1 MKNKIL
7 WILIGVF
14 IIAST
19 SGFLIGRY
27 YTIKNNLSLYL
38 KEIPEKIPVDE
49 INRYREEM
57 KKLKNTMEKEQKD
70 IIFAAK
76 KGEIEK
82 MREHIDSITKVKK
95 EILLET
101 AEHLHKV
108 SLSFP
113 PQIRESF
120 IEQRLKPSRVIITKF
135 EQLPVPHSELIP
147 LPEEIEK
154 FKENAESF
162 LNSGDFEN
170 AIEQYESII
179 MKVPEHV
186 ISRIEI
192 GNAYRKLNQ
201 FDKAKEYYLDVLEIE
216 PNNLNAYYRLIDMEI
231 SRKNL
236 PEVNK
241 YLKETFKISPKNGI
255 ILNFDKHLDVEDVI
269 EEKTE
274 KN

>member
-27 YTIKNNLSLYL
+27 YSIKRNLSLYI

-57 KKLKNTMEKEQKD
+57 KKLKNTMEREQHD

-76 KGEIEK
+76 RGEIEK

-101 AEHLHKV
+101 AEHLHRV

-113 PQIRESF
+113 PQVRESF
-120 IEQRLKPSRVIITKF
+120 IEQKLKPPRVIITKF
-135 EQLPVPHSELIP
+135 EELQVPHPDIIP
-147 LPEEIEK
+147 LPPEIEK

-162 LNSGDFEN
+162 FNLGDFEK

-179 MKVPEHV
+179 MKVPKHV

-216 PNNLNAYYRLIDMEI
+216 PNNLNAYYRLIDLEL

-241 YLKETFKISPKNGI
+241 YLKETFKIYPKNGV
-255 ILNFDKHLDVEDVI
+255 ILNFDSHQEVE
-269 EEKTE
+269 EE
-274 KN
+274 

>member
-7 WILIGVF
+7 WIFMGVF
-14 IIAST
+14 IIASA

-27 YTIKNNLSLYL
+27 YTIKRNLSLYI

-57 KKLKNTMEKEQKD
+57 KKLKNTMEREQKV
-70 IIFAAK
+70 IILTAK
-76 KGEIEK
+76 MGEIEK

-95 EILLET
+95 EILLKT

-108 SLSFP
+108 ALSFP

-120 IEQRLKPSRVIITKF
+120 IEQKLKAPRVIVTNF
-135 EQLPVPHSELIP
+135 EELPVPHPDIIP

-154 FKENAESF
+154 FKEDAESF
-162 LNSGDFEN
+162 FNLGDFEK

-201 FDKAKEYYLDVLEIE
+201 FEKAKEYYLDVLEIE
-216 PNNLNAYYRLIDMEI
+216 PNNLNAYYRLIDLEI

-236 PEVNK
+236 KEVNK

-255 ILNFDKHLDVEDVI
+255 ILNFDTHL
-269 EEKTE
+269 EEE
-274 KN
+274 E